1 MRTKRIFA
9 VVVALGLVAGNVWP
23 HDIASD
29 VDVETS
35 AEVVAEQELQ
45 PAVADSVTMAADT
58 VKKQN
63 FFKRLELISSVPII
77 STLQKRLTLV

>member
-29 VDVETS
+29 VDVETP
-35 AEVVAEQELQ
+35 AEVVAEQKPQ
-45 PAVADSVTMAADT
+45 PVVADSVTMAAE
-58 VKKQN
+58 N
-63 FFKRLELISSVPII
+63 RASLKRLELISSVPII
-77 STLQKRLTLV
+77 STLRKRLTSV